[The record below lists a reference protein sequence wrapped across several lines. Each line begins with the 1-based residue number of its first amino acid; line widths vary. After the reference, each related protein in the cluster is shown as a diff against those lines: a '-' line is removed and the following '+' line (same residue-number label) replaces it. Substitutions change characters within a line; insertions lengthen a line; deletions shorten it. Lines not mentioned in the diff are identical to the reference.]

1 MTLTESPAP
10 VSSGE
15 PPQPAGSEGRGLAAW
30 LTTTD
35 HKRLGTAYVVTAVVF
50 LLLGGAFAL
59 VIRTELAT
67 PQPDVVDRQ
76 VFAEM
81 FTMHGTVMVFLFL
94 TPLFTG
100 FATYMV
106 PLQVGAPD
114 MAFPRLNA
122 LGYWLFVAG
131 SLVVLS
137 GFATMGGAAGA
148 GWTGYAPLSSRFTY
162 PGPGVDLW
170 AVGLIMIG
178 LASIANAVNLIATV
192 LTLRAPGMTMWRLPI
207 FCWDMVVQSIL
218 VLFAFPPIALTMVLL
233 LMDRRLGSVV
243 FDATHGGSAILYQ
256 HLFWFFGHPEV
267 YVLILPAFG
276 VVTEIFATFS
286 RKPVFGYTGLVL
298 ATLAIAGL
306 GMTVW
311 AHHMF
316 TTGAIDTNWFSAASF
331 LIAIPTGIK
340 IFDWIGTMWGGK
352 LRLDAPLLFALGF
365 VANFLIGG
373 ITGVMV
379 AAPPI
384 DYAVHDT
391 YFVVAHFHQV
401 LVGGALF
408 AAMAGLHYWFPKI
421 TGSMMREGLAKVSF
435 AFVFVGYN
443 LTFVTMMFAGLR
455 GMPRRINEYD
465 PGAGWTFVN
474 QVTTVGAFVMGVGV
488 LLVVVNLVVS
498 LRRKGRRPAGD
509 NPWDGHTLEWAT
521 TSPPPPH
528 NFDSLPPIRSERP
541 VFDQLVAEGKLE
553 APEGVR
559 GGS

>member
-1 MTLTESPAP
+1 MTVTESPAP
-10 VSSGE
+10 VSSGD
-15 PPQPAGSEGRGLAAW
+15 PPEAGPEGRGLAAW

-35 HKRLGTAYVVTAVVF
+35 HKRLGVAYIITAVVF

-67 PQPDVVDRQ
+67 PAPDLVDRQ

-122 LGYWLFVAG
+122 LGYWLFLAG

-207 FCWDMVVQSIL
+207 FCWDMLVQSIL
-218 VLFAFPPIALTMVLL
+218 ILFAFPPIALTMVLL
-233 LMDRRLGSVV
+233 LMDRRLGTVV
-243 FDATHGGSAILYQ
+243 FDPTHGGSAILYQ

-421 TGSMMREGLAKVSF
+421 TGAMMRERLGKVSF

-443 LTFVTMMFAGLR
+443 LTFITMMFAGLR

-465 PGAGWTFVN
+465 PGAGWTFIN
-474 QVTTVGAFVMGVGV
+474 QLTTVGSFVMGVGV
-488 LLVVVNLVVS
+488 LLVVVNLAVS
-498 LRRKGRRPAGD
+498 LWRRHRAED

-553 APEGVR
+553 APEGGR